1 MKVGGGV
8 VAGVVYAPAA
18 QARIDLAPPG
28 R

>member
-8 VAGVVYAPAA
+8 MPVWSMRPAA
-18 QARIDLAPPG
+18 QARIDLAPLG